1 MTVADFK
8 HYLTFPGLLNASSLK
23 EVDALAESHPWYAT
37 AQLLLAKNLLN
48 TKHIRYQARLKM
60 ASTATIDRKLLKQFL
75 LENSALPLAETQKTV
90 QIPNLIPDVEIT
102 PSQNIPAI
110 LDVTVSEPITT
121 KEDLPDAFVADPS
134 KVEREEIP
142 LEKTAPLFEI
152 FPPTNAVFPKKAED
166 QNWIPIPFEPLL
178 QFDYTAELL
187 KLPEILSMEETD
199 IPKEAPKEKMSF
211 SDWLKHSKGRKEI
224 LTEKTDNSPK
234 TGIIEKF
241 ITEQPR
247 ITKPKQADFFKP
259 QEAAKKSL
267 SLPEGL
273 VTETLAQIYEQQ
285 GHFDRAIRAY
295 EKLTVKHP
303 EKFTY
308 FAARISKLKERLK
321 D

>member
-8 HYLTFPGLLNASSLK
+8 NYLTYPGLLNTKSLK
-23 EVDALAESHPWYAT
+23 ALDSFAESHPWYAS
-37 AQLLLAKNLLN
+37 AQLLLAKNLFN

-60 ASTATIDRKLLKQFL
+60 ASAATIDRKLLKQFL
-75 LENSALPLAETQKTV
+75 LENSSLPL
-90 QIPNLIPDVEIT
+90 VEIQKADQR
-102 PSQNIPAI
+102 PSQTLVEEIES
-110 LDVTVSEPITT
+110 VQKSITT
-121 KEDLPDAFVADPS
+121 FDVNTSEAIATVENSNSFLPQSVKSEMEA
-134 KVEREEIP
+134 IP
-142 LEKTAPLFEI
+142 QVKTATTFEI
-152 FPPTNAVFPKKAED
+152 FPPTEVVIPKKVED
-166 QNWIPIPFEPLL
+166 HTWEPIPFEPLF

-187 KLPEILSMEETD
+187 NLPEIIPKEETD
-199 IPKEAPKEKMSF
+199 LVKEVTKEKMSF
-211 SDWLKHSKGRKEI
+211 SDWLKHSKRRTEI
-224 LTEKTDNSPK
+224 LKEKTDNLPK

-247 ITKPKQADFFKP
+247 ISKPKQADFFKP

-285 GHFDRAIRAY
+285 GHFERAILAY

>member
-8 HYLTFPGLLNASSLK
+8 HYLTYPGLLNTNSLK
-23 EVDALAESHPWYAT
+23 EVDALADSHPWYAT

-48 TKHIRYQARLKM
+48 AKHIRYQARLKM
-60 ASTATIDRKLLKQFL
+60 ASAATIDRKLLKQFL
-75 LENSALPLAETQKTV
+75 LENSTLPLVDSQKSVQSPNLTSVVNIEPVQKT
-90 QIPNLIPDVEIT
+90 PF
-102 PSQNIPAI
+102 I
-110 LDVTVSEPITT
+110 LDVKTSDKITI
-121 KEDLPDAFVADPS
+121 
-134 KVEREEIP
+134 EEIP
-142 LEKTAPLFEI
+142 VDFIPASKKTEKEEITQEKPALTFEI
-152 FPPTNAVFPKKAED
+152 FPPKEVEVSIKIED
-166 QNWIPIPFEPLL
+166 QTWESIPFEPIL
-178 QFDYTAELL
+178 QVDYTAELL
-187 KLPEILSMEETD
+187 KLPEIL
-199 IPKEAPKEKMSF
+199 PKDDLEKIKDVTTEKMSF
-211 SDWLKHSKGRKEI
+211 SDWLKHSKGRTEFQS
-224 LTEKTDNSPK
+224 EKTENPPK

-247 ITKPKQADFFKP
+247 ISKPKQTDFFKP

-285 GHFDRAIRAY
+285 GHFERAIRAY

-321 D
+321 S

>member
-8 HYLTFPGLLNASSLK
+8 HFLMYPGALNATSLK
-23 EVDALAESHPWYAT
+23 EVDTLAESHPWYAT

-60 ASTATIDRKLLKQFL
+60 ASAATIDRKLLKQFL
-75 LENSALPLAETQKTV
+75 LDNSALPL
-90 QIPNLIPDVEIT
+90 VEIQKEVQPIGQLRPVAIENLPQSTTILEDNAEKEIIKVEEATPVDSKLIELPTIEIPQEKTT
-102 PSQNIPAI
+102 PS
-110 LDVTVSEPITT
+110 
-121 KEDLPDAFVADPS
+121 
-134 KVEREEIP
+134 
-142 LEKTAPLFEI
+142 FEI
-152 FPPTNAVFPKKAED
+152 FPPEELGASQKVED
-166 QNWIPIPFEPLL
+166 QKCEPIPFEPLL

-187 KLPEILSMEETD
+187 KLPEIL
-199 IPKEAPKEKMSF
+199 PKEEKEKIKEVKKEKMSF
-211 SDWLKHSKGRKEI
+211 SDWLKHSKVRMEI
-224 LTEKTDNSPK
+224 QPEKTENLPK

-247 ITKPKQADFFKP
+247 ISKPKQADFFKP

-285 GHFDRAIRAY
+285 GHFERAIRAY

>member
-8 HYLTFPGLLNASSLK
+8 HYLSFPGALNAASLK
-23 EVDALAESHPWYAT
+23 DVDSLAESHPWYAT

-48 TKHIRYQARLKM
+48 TKHIRYQARLKI
-60 ASTATIDRKLLKQFL
+60 ASAATIDRKLLKQFL
-75 LENSALPLAETQKTV
+75 LENSALPL
-90 QIPNLIPDVEIT
+90 VEINKEVQT
-102 PSQNIPAI
+102 LGQS
-110 LDVTVSEPITT
+110 LDVKAEN
-121 KEDLPDAFVADPS
+121 LPQSSAISDENTDEGIVKIEEGS
-134 KVEREEIP
+134 KLKPEFNKSAIEEI
-142 LEKTAPLFEI
+142 LQEKTKPTFEI
-152 FPPTNAVFPKKAED
+152 YPPEESVASLKVED
-166 QNWIPIPFEPLL
+166 QNWEPIPFEPLL

-187 KLPEILSMEETD
+187 KLPEIL
-199 IPKEAPKEKMSF
+199 PKEEKEKIKEVSKEKMSF
-211 SDWLKHSKGRKEI
+211 SDWLKHSKVRMEI
-224 LTEKTDNSPK
+224 QPEKTDNLPK

-247 ITKPKQADFFKP
+247 ISKPKQTDFFKP

-285 GHFDRAIRAY
+285 GHFERAIRAY